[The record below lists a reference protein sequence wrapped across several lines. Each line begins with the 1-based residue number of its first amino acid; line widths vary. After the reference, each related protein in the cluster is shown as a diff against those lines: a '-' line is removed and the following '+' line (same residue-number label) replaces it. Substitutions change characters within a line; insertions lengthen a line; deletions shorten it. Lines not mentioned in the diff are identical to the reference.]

1 MDNFE
6 KGFYFVVGIILG
18 LAGAIVFM
26 AFMFYK

>member
-6 KGFYFVVGIILG
+6 RAFYFVAGIILG

-26 AFMFYK
+26 AFIFYK